1 MIPVTARFLAAL
13 RQSHTV
19 SVAATIRPPSDPGTP
34 IEVPV
39 IGGQITI
46 DRDARVRRQG
56 SLEVAFSLSDG
67 VTRDIV
73 RELPFGGYAV
83 VERGIRYADG
93 DTERVPLGMFR
104 VESVVWSELEGKAT
118 LTLADRMAQI
128 QDEPFVTPY
137 TPGGLKPSNAAVQA
151 VQQVFGSTIAYHV
164 LTDPASEP
172 TLADVVYDEDRAQ
185 AITDLASNVSAEAL
199 FDYLGD
205 FVIRPR
211 NRPADTPVWT
221 VDAGEGGVLLGSSE
235 TLDRSSVRNGVAV
248 RGQPAADQPP
258 IYSLAVND
266 DPDSPTR
273 WGGPFG
279 KVALISSSTSVTTQ
293 AQADSTAASLLNL
306 RLGLARTVTL
316 NSVPN
321 PAVMPDDLIE
331 IVFSDGRTETQSI
344 NAVQLA
350 LDVGGALQITTTSQL
365 RTAGAAAAGANLT
378 PERFRMFAGDTAW
391 RELESATL
399 VTA

>member
-1 MIPVTARFLAAL
+1 MYPVTPRFLAAL

-19 SVAATIRPPSDPGTP
+19 SVAATIYRPSAPT
-34 IEVPV
+34 VPV
-39 IGGQITI
+39 TVPVLGGQVTI

-56 SLEVAFSLSDG
+56 SLDVAFSLADG
-67 VTRDIV
+67 FTRDVV
-73 RELPFGGYAV
+73 RELPFGGYCV
-83 VERGIRYADG
+83 VERGIRFADG

-104 VESVVWSELEGKAT
+104 VESIVWDELQGQAT

-137 TPGGLKPSNAAVQA
+137 APAGMTPSDAAVQA
-151 VQQVFGSTIAYHV
+151 VYQVFGDTIAYHV
-164 LTDPASEP
+164 LTDPSSEP
-172 TLADVVYDEDRAQ
+172 VLADVVYDEDRAA
-185 AITDLASNVSAEAL
+185 AIGDLASNVSAEAL

-205 FVIRPR
+205 FVIRPV
-211 NRPADTPVWT
+211 NRPTDVAWT
-221 VDAGEGGVLLGSSE
+221 VDAGANGVLLGSTE
-235 TLDRSSVRNGVAV
+235 TLDRSSVRNGVSV
-248 RGQPAADQPP
+248 RGQPSADVPP

-279 KVALISSSTSVTTQ
+279 KVALIVSSTTIMDQ
-293 AQADSTAASLLNL
+293 DQADSTAESLLNL

-331 IVFSDGRTETQSI
+331 VVFADGRTETQTI
-344 NAVQLA
+344 NAIQLS
-350 LDVGGALQITTTSQL
+350 LDVDGALQITTTSQL
-365 RTAGAAAAGANLT
+365 RTVSLAAPT
-378 PERFRMFAGDTAW
+378 RFRVFAGQHAW
-391 RELESATL
+391 RELEGATL
-399 VTA
+399 VPA